1 MKLILLYKVKMNLIK
16 VYIKMKKIGKHH
28 QIGEQVL
35 LILKYLETI
44 YPKDNN
50 KFKQTAGSNDSM
62 SLSISGM

>member
-1 MKLILLYKVKMNLIK
+1 
-16 VYIKMKKIGKHH
+16 MKKIGKHH

-50 KFKQTAGSNDSM
+50 KFK
-62 SLSISGM
+62 